1 MIPHQLLQDE
11 RSSFFGSF
19 TRCPRFQSS
28 GTPSCSQILLRSGC
42 SMSVE
47 VWMSAFR
54 ASGGIPSGPAA
65 LPDLRDLIALA
76 ILVLLGGLV
85 LISRS
90 WVGGGMSGGAR
101 GAGRLSVS
109 LKCSAHLALCSS
121 SPGMVFPSLSLT
133 GRLGLLFFP
142 DSALVISCSLFMFH
156 WPAAVSASLVSSSVW
171 LLLSFLAL
179 FFTCLFFS
187 QYWACSSYFSS

>member
-1 MIPHQLLQDE
+1 
-11 RSSFFGSF
+11 
-19 TRCPRFQSS
+19 
-28 GTPSCSQILLRSGC
+28 
-42 SMSVE
+42 MSVE

-65 LPDLRDLIALA
+65 LPDLRDLIALV
-76 ILVLLGGLV
+76 ISVLLGGLI

-121 SPGMVFPSLSLT
+121 SPGWCFRPC
-133 GRLGLLFFP
+133 P
-142 DSALVISCSLFMFH
+142 
-156 WPAAVSASLVSSSVW
+156 
-171 LLLSFLAL
+171 
-179 FFTCLFFS
+179 
-187 QYWACSSYFSS
+187 